1 MPATKPAVVMDCGTG
16 YTKMG
21 FAGNVQV
28 RPCPVVAMH
37 GAPCPADARLIYG
50 EPCSPAS

>member
-1 MPATKPAVVMDCGTG
+1 MDPASKPAVVMDCGTG

-28 RPCPVVAMH
+28 RPWAHLPSRQPP
-37 GAPCPADARLIYG
+37 GQRAPLPL
-50 EPCSPAS
+50 PLH